1 MICSGTEISVQETS
15 DCLVHEKMD
24 SLYLFSGSL
33 NWTLGELFKRK
44 GALQSQMQYSWG
56 ELQGLKKT
64 SFIFLQ
70 VEQEASY
77 SMREEIFLYFI
88 VMTVNDYC

>member
-1 MICSGTEISVQETS
+1 
-15 DCLVHEKMD
+15 
-24 SLYLFSGSL
+24 
-33 NWTLGELFKRK
+33 
-44 GALQSQMQYSWG
+44 MQCSWG
-56 ELQGLKKT
+56 ELQGLKKI